1 MKVAVKIVV
10 FAVVVL
16 ALGFGFVKLRTYAGE
31 VSPEFLQGQMEARRV
46 MVAGKLAGRVEQ
58 MLVREGDEVKAGDLV
73 AVISS
78 EEIEAKKLQAK
89 GALKAAKAQ
98 ASKAKAGARTEEVE
112 AARAMAERANDAA
125 ELAKATYERV
135 QKLFEE
141 GVTPRQ
147 KRDEA
152 ETQMKTSL
160 SAAKAAKAQYDQAL
174 AGARSEDKAAAEAL
188 VLQAKGADKEV
199 DAYLENAKIVSPI
212 AGEVTLKMAEEGEIV
227 GAGSPVAAVTDLKDA
242 WAVFNIREDLLA
254 SIRKG
259 SSFKLLVPALGN
271 LEVQME
277 VYYISS
283 AGDFA
288 VWKSSRES
296 GGFDLKTFEVRL
308 RPSAPVEGLRP
319 GMTVLFPLA
328 QVGQAL

>member
-1 MKVAVKIVV
+1 MKIAVKIAL
-10 FAVVVL
+10 FAAVVL
-16 ALGFGFVKLRTYAGE
+16 ALGYGFVELRNYAGE
-31 VSPEFLQGQMEARRV
+31 SSPEFLQGQMEARRV
-46 MVAGKLAGRVEQ
+46 MVAGKIAGRVEQ

-73 AVISS
+73 ATISS
-78 EEIEAKKLQAK
+78 EEIQAKKVQAK
-89 GALKAAKAQ
+89 GALEAAKAQ
-98 ASKAKAGARTEEVE
+98 ASKARAGARSEEIE
-112 AARAMAERANDAA
+112 AAKAMADRAQDAA
-125 ELAKATYERV
+125 DLATATYERV

-141 GVTPRQ
+141 GVMPRQ

-152 ETQMKTSL
+152 ETQMKTSI
-160 SAAKAAKAQYDQAL
+160 AAANAAKAQYNQAL
-174 AGARSEDKAAAEAL
+174 AGARSEDKAAAEAM
-188 VLQAKGADKEV
+188 VLQAKGANKEI
-199 DAYLENAKIVSPI
+199 DAYLENTKILSPI

-254 SIRKG
+254 KIKKG
-259 SSFKLLVPALGN
+259 GSFKLLVPALGN
-271 LEVQME
+271 AALQME

-308 RPSAPVEGLRP
+308 RPKAPVEGLRP

-328 QVGQAL
+328 QVE